1 MQLLMRKSIFL
12 MDTSS
17 SQNHRTRRIIMA
29 TQTSIVAGVFEQEA
43 QARRALDALKQAR
56 FDYDQVGVAAPRQ
69 KGIDLKSDLA
79 NLGVSRAEADY
90 YAQELSAG
98 RTVVSVRPDG
108 REQEVHNLLHQYGGY
123 DYEHQTQETQT
134 AAGYTRNDAAY
145 AAQTANVNDEAQ
157 DDFHQPRSLKLRAER
172 LNVTKQPVQTGEV
185 GLHKEVV
192 TEQKTI
198 DVPVTH
204 EEVFLER
211 RPVIGNAA
219 PDTTP
224 IGEGEIRVPLS
235 EERVNVHKE
244 TVETGE
250 VSIGKRTVQE
260 TQHVSD
266 TVKREEAHIEQQGD
280 APIHGT
286 KSDRFHPDSIDKDT
300 L

>member
-1 MQLLMRKSIFL
+1 MTDQI
-12 MDTSS
+12 
-17 SQNHRTRRIIMA
+17 
-29 TQTSIVAGVFEQEA
+29 SIVAGVFEQES
-43 QARRALDALKQAR
+43 QARRALDALKQAG

-69 KGIDLKSDLA
+69 KGINLKSDLS

-90 YAQELSAG
+90 YAHELNAG
-98 RTVVSVRPDG
+98 RTIVSVRPDG

-134 AAGYTRNDAAY
+134 AAGFTRNDTADYTRNDAAY
-145 AAQTANVNDEAQ
+145 AARTANVNDEVQ
-157 DDFHQPRSLKLRAER
+157 DDYHQARSLKLRAER
-172 LNVTKQPVQTGEV
+172 LNVTKQAVQTGEV

-211 RPVIGNAA
+211 RPVTGNVA
-219 PDTTP
+219 PDNTP

-250 VSIGKRTVQE
+250 VSVGKRTVQE
-260 TQHVSD
+260 TQRVSD
-266 TVKREEAHIEQQGD
+266 TVKREEARVEQQGD

-286 KSDRFHPDSIDKDT
+286 TSDRFHPDSVDKDT

>member
-1 MQLLMRKSIFL
+1 M
-12 MDTSS
+12 T
-17 SQNHRTRRIIMA
+17 

-43 QARRALDALKQAR
+43 QARRALDALKQAG

-69 KGIDLKSDLA
+69 KGIDLKGDLL
-79 NLGVSRAEADY
+79 NLGVSREAANY
-90 YAQELSAG
+90 YAQEFKAG
-98 RTVVSVRPDG
+98 HTIVSVRPDG
-108 REQEVHNLLHQYGGY
+108 KEQEVHNLLHQFGGY

-134 AAGYTRNDAAY
+134 AAGFTRNDAAY
-145 AAQTANVNDEAQ
+145 AAQTANVTNEVQ

-172 LNVTKQPVQTGEV
+172 LNVTKERVQTGEV
-185 GLHKEVV
+185 GLHKEVI

-211 RPVIGNAA
+211 RAVTGNSA

-250 VSIGKRTVQE
+250 VSLGKRTIKE
-260 TQHVSD
+260 TQRVSD

-286 KSDRFHPDSIDKDT
+286 TSDRFHPDSTDKDT